1 MDSMHQKLI
10 NTFQMG
16 LKVAIMIGTAI
27 TLISCAS
34 TDEIGRL
41 QWEINELK
49 KDVKNIRKQSPTTGQ
64 TTALGK
70 NIDEL
75 QNTQKSTAKTV
86 SDLYIQNQDL
96 TSELQVLT
104 GRLEEDRYY
113 TEKNKTEFLERMNAL
128 EAKLAEL
135 DKEKI
140 QLQQRVTKLESAP
153 PPVLKSE
160 KKIEKSP
167 PSVKDTQ
174 DRPASQKSKESAT
187 KEASSSAKDVYM
199 SAYEAYKNDRN
210 REAREKFQSV
220 LQDFPENQY
229 SDNARFWIGES
240 YYREENYEDAI
251 LAYEELFRNNPKS
264 DKVPGA
270 MLKQGL
276 AFYAL
281 KDKKTGKIILEK
293 LIQKY
298 PDTEQAQLAQKKI
311 RKPAVPEKNN

>member
-1 MDSMHQKLI
+1 VILI
-10 NTFQMG
+10 G
-16 LKVAIMIGTAI
+16 AAI
-27 TLISCAS
+27 TFVSCAS
-34 TDEIGRL
+34 TDDIGRME
-41 QWEINELK
+41 WEINELK
-49 KDVKNIRKQSPTTGQ
+49 KDTQNIKKQSPTTGQ

-96 TSELQVLT
+96 TTELQVLT
-104 GRLEEDRYY
+104 GRIEEDRYY
-113 TEKNKTEFLERMNAL
+113 TEKNKAELLERLDAL
-128 EAKLAEL
+128 EAKLSQLEKEAVQL
-135 DKEKI
+135 QEKI
-140 QLQQRVTKLESAP
+140 TKLETAP
-153 PPVLKSE
+153 PPVQKSVT
-160 KKIEKSP
+160 KKEKSP
-167 PSVKDTQ
+167 PSVPDTKDKA
-174 DRPASQKSKESAT
+174 ASTKSKGGGK
-187 KEASSSAKDVYM
+187 KETSVSVKDIYM
-199 SAYEAYKNDRN
+199 AAYEAYKNNRN

-229 SDNARFWIGES
+229 SDNARFWVGES

-298 PDTEQAQLAQKKI
+298 PDTEPARLAQKKI
-311 RKPAVPEKNN
+311 RKPVVPKKN